1 VSKFAYV
8 AQNASGE
15 TVKGNIKADS
25 FPDARREL
33 DIMDLDVI
41 DLKQKRELAKMEV
54 SETRIKRV
62 ELMNLSRQLAAFVR
76 AGISILDAISELSE
90 DADSRGVKRVLTD
103 IGDQLREGST
113 LSEAVDRHPKD
124 FPTFYRGILKSAE
137 LTGQLDTVLDQ
148 LSKYVE
154 RDLEARRKIKGAM
167 TYPAVVAVMAIGTV
181 VILTAVVLPKFKE
194 FFASLDAELPLPTRM
209 MLAASDFVQAWG
221 LWIVLAI
228 LVFVVA
234 YMIAKRTRKGRKFK
248 DGVMLRIPVVG
259 TTLRYSII
267 ERFTRILAS
276 MVGAGVP
283 LPEAMRVATDS
294 LNNLVFED
302 ALNEARR
309 EMLSGGG
316 LSGPIARTKLFPGMA
331 SQMIRVGEQTGTLD
345 SQLVVAAQYYE
356 SELDYKVK
364 RLATIIE
371 PVVIVFMGSIV
382 GFVAVALVSAMYGI
396 FRAVNVTG

>member
-1 VSKFAYV
+1 MPKFAY
-8 AQNASGE
+8 AATNATGE
-15 TVKGNIKADS
+15 TVKGTVKADS

-33 DIMDLDVI
+33 DIMNLDVTDI
-41 DLKQKRELAKMEV
+41 KQKREIGKMEV

-76 AGISILDAISELSE
+76 AGISILDAISELAE

-167 TYPAVVAVMAIGTV
+167 TYPAVVAVMAVGTV
-181 VILTAVVLPKFKE
+181 VVLTAVVLPKFKE
-194 FFASLDAELPLPTRM
+194 FFASLDAELPVPTRM
-209 MLAASDFVQAWG
+209 MLAMSDWIQAWG
-221 LWIVLAI
+221 LWVLLI
-228 LVFVVA
+228 SLLLFIGFMVG
-234 YMIAKRTRKGRKFK
+234 KRTRRGRKIK
-248 DGVMLRIPVVG
+248 DRVMLRIPVIG

-283 LPEAMRVATDS
+283 LPEAMKVATDS

-302 ALNEARR
+302 ALTVARQ

-316 LSGPIARTKLFPGMA
+316 LSGPIARTNLFPGMA
-331 SQMIRVGEQTGTLD
+331 SQMMRVGEQTGTLD
-345 SQLVVAAQYYE
+345 SQLVVAAGYYE

-396 FRAVNVTG
+396 FRAVNVSG